1 MKLKP
6 RTFILDVDGVMT
18 SGSFLYS
25 SDGKAMKSFGPDD
38 HDALKI
44 LSNNLNIHFI
54 SGDKKGFEISRKR
67 IVEDMNFPL
76 DLVSTFRRIEWIKEH
91 FDVSTTIYM
100 GDGIFDPFVMKE
112 VAYSI
117 APNNADK
124 EAKNVADF
132 VTERNGG
139 DRAVAEACFHVYE
152 RFFGSFDIYA
162 IKPELQDFF
171 N

>member
-18 SGSFLYS
+18 SGSFLYN

-44 LSNNLNIHFI
+44 LSKELKIHFI

-76 DLVSTFRRIEWIKEH
+76 DLVSTFRRVEWIKEN
-91 FDVSTTIYM
+91 FDVSMTISM

-139 DRAVAEACFHVYE
+139 ERAVAEACVHVYE
-152 RFFGSFDIYA
+152 RFFGRFDIYA

-171 N
+171 